1 MVFLHD
7 YIFRLI
13 FNTYYKNGME
23 RSQKSHIFSPAINR
37 KASAHRF
44 SLPGCPGGIEAAFFP
59 KTNTFPNRRKEVMLW
74 RYFALRKP
82 VTTR

>member
-23 RSQKSHIFSPAINR
+23 RSQKSHIFSPTISR
-37 KASAHRF
+37 KVTAHRF
-44 SLPGCPGGIEAAFFP
+44 SPPGCPGSIEATFSP
-59 KTNTFPNRRKEVMLW
+59 KTNTFSDRRKEVI
-74 RYFALRKP
+74 
-82 VTTR
+82 

>member
-37 KASAHRF
+37 KAPAHRF
-44 SLPGCPGGIEAAFFP
+44 SLPGHPRGIEVVFSRKRTLFQAAE
-59 KTNTFPNRRKEVMLW
+59 RR
-74 RYFALRKP
+74 
-82 VTTR
+82 

>member
-23 RSQKSHIFSPAINR
+23 IGQKSHFFLPQ
-37 KASAHRF
+37 SAGRPTPIGF
-44 SLPGCPGGIEAAFFP
+44 PLLGIWAE
-59 KTNTFPNRRKEVMLW
+59 
-74 RYFALRKP
+74 
-82 VTTR
+82 

>member
-23 RSQKSHIFSPAINR
+23 IGQKSHFFSRNQ
-37 KASAHRF
+37 
-44 SLPGCPGGIEAAFFP
+44 LDG
-59 KTNTFPNRRKEVMLW
+59 RR
-74 RYFALRKP
+74 P
-82 VTTR
+82 